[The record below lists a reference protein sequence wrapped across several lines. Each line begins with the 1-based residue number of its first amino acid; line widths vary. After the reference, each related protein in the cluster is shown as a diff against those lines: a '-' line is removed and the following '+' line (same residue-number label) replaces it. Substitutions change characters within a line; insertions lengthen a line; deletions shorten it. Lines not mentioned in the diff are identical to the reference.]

1 MKSTRSIITITFLS
15 LAMNSL
21 FAGHHESGSS
31 HSNEMTAQNWIQA
44 SYAGKQEM
52 IATIKENMAEEGLN
66 YPGRFVGFGFN
77 WNPDLGEGRMVI
89 QRVIANSPA
98 EGILKPGDEFVSVE
112 GVEVNQK
119 NIDDEKLAFSGQP
132 GKAVNAVIL
141 RDGKRKNVSVTRG
154 IVNSS
159 NTKAQVLENLT
170 EADEDNWTTIEH
182 RINEVA
188 SNKEENLVYVWHWH
202 KSLNTTFDLEFE
214 QNVVTRFQ
222 FNKAGQV
229 LARGDLSEERLVQ
242 SQLGFSLTR

>member
-15 LAMNSL
+15 LVMNSL

-44 SYAGKQEM
+44 SYTGKQEM

-141 RDGKRKNVSVTRG
+141 RDGKRKNISVTRG

>member
-1 MKSTRSIITITFLS
+1 
-15 LAMNSL
+15 
-21 FAGHHESGSS
+21 
-31 HSNEMTAQNWIQA
+31 MTAQNWIKA

-141 RDGKRKNVSVTRG
+141 RDGKRKNISVTRG

-188 SNKEENLVYVWHWH
+188 SNKEEN
-202 KSLNTTFDLEFE
+202 
-214 QNVVTRFQ
+214 
-222 FNKAGQV
+222 
-229 LARGDLSEERLVQ
+229 
-242 SQLGFSLTR
+242 

>member
-1 MKSTRSIITITFLS
+1 
-15 LAMNSL
+15 MNSL

-44 SYAGKQEM
+44 SYTGKQEM

-119 NIDDEKLAFSGQP
+119 NI
-132 GKAVNAVIL
+132 VI
-141 RDGKRKNVSVTRG
+141 
-154 IVNSS
+154 
-159 NTKAQVLENLT
+159 
-170 EADEDNWTTIEH
+170 
-182 RINEVA
+182 
-188 SNKEENLVYVWHWH
+188 
-202 KSLNTTFDLEFE
+202 TFFDP
-214 QNVVTRFQ
+214 FQ
-222 FNKAGQV
+222 
-229 LARGDLSEERLVQ
+229 
-242 SQLGFSLTR
+242 